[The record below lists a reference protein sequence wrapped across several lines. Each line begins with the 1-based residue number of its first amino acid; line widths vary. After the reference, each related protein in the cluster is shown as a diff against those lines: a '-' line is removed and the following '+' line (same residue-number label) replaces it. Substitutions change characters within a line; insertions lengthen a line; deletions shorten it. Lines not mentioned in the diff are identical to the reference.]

1 MKLQNIF
8 ALIVTLIGFA
18 ACTSES
24 ELPDTLVNGD
34 LVPVTIS
41 LGSMQTKA
49 SVGLDGDEGAIQNAV
64 IAIFDSK
71 GIPTIAPIVLKG
83 QNSGT
88 TRLPLV
94 KSNAYAFVNVSDED
108 IAALE
113 ACGSEDAFKGYA
125 IKKELTQEASDLP
138 KFGKKVNFTPT
149 DGGTFEIPVN
159 QLTARVEAMVDIK
172 VFQDGQEISNSDLS
186 VSKYSLLWKDMSFNS
201 SSKTQTIGNNDE
213 FTTTI
218 DGKEYKTLNRAYT
231 YSGVKPTI
239 ELSGTIIGEKDG
251 FDGMSSSFTY
261 TFKEDVKADNV
272 YIVRFIAKVDITDK
286 VNPTLTYEVVN
297 EAPINVDI
305 PSFE

>member
-113 ACGSEDAFKGYA
+113 VCGSEDAFKGYT
-125 IKKELTQEASDLP
+125 IKKELTQKASDLP

-159 QLTARVEAMVDIK
+159 QLTARLDVSVKVIVMENGEDVTAKHPEIQFTQTSLSWANISNKMNVTTVEGNRGSFATFIDGKKYDVINRAYSYPEAMPT
-172 VFQDGQEISNSDLS
+172 LS
-186 VSKYSLLWKDMSFNS
+186 LTGM
-201 SSKTQTIGNNDE
+201 
-213 FTTTI
+213 I
-218 DGKEYKTLNRAYT
+218 DGKEYNRSYTFGSGLSADHVYVVLMKATVQLNT
-231 YSGVKPTI
+231 EITV
-239 ELSGTIIGEKDG
+239 
-251 FDGMSSSFTY
+251 SFTY
-261 TFKEDVKADNV
+261 EIIEKDPVTVNV
-272 YIVRFIAKVDITDK
+272 
-286 VNPTLTYEVVN
+286 
-297 EAPINVDI
+297 
-305 PSFE
+305 PSFD

>member
-113 ACGSEDAFKGYA
+113 ACGSEDAFKGYT
-125 IKKELTQEASDLP
+125 IKKELTQKASDLP

-159 QLTARVEAMVDIK
+159 QLTARLDVRVSVELTENGASVAAD
-172 VFQDGQEISNSDLS
+172 FQQE
-186 VSKYSLLWKDMSFNS
+186 SLTWANIETKSSFS
-201 SSKTQTIGNNDE
+201 STIGNKGP
-213 FTTTI
+213 FSTTI
-218 DGKEYKTLNRAYT
+218 NGITYDNVINRAYS
-231 YSGVKPTI
+231 YPGAKPSLALT
-239 ELSGTIIGEKDG
+239 GTVNGEQKTL
-251 FDGMSSSFTY
+251 SFT
-261 TFKEDVKADNV
+261 FNEALEKDNV
-272 YIVRFIAKVDITDK
+272 YLLNVKIKGELSKPATVSFEYQLVDMGTEKVD
-286 VNPTLTYEVVN
+286 VPTFN
-297 EAPINVDI
+297 
-305 PSFE
+305 

>member
-49 SVGLDGDEGAIQNAV
+49 SVGLDKNEGAIQNAV

-71 GIPTIAPIVLKG
+71 GIPTIAPIVLSKG

-94 KSNAYAFVNVSDED
+94 KSNAYAFVNVSDAD
-108 IAALE
+108 IEALK
-113 ACGSEDAFKGYA
+113 ACGSEDAFKGYT
-125 IKKELTQEASDLP
+125 IEKELTQEASDLP
-138 KFGKKVNFTPT
+138 KFGKNVDFTPAA
-149 DGGTFEIPVN
+149 GGTFEIPVN

-186 VSKYSLLWKDMSFNS
+186 FSKNSLLWKDMSFKS
-201 SSKTQTIGNNDE
+201 GDTQTSGYGDE

-297 EAPINVDI
+297 EAPINVDV
-305 PSFE
+305 PSFK